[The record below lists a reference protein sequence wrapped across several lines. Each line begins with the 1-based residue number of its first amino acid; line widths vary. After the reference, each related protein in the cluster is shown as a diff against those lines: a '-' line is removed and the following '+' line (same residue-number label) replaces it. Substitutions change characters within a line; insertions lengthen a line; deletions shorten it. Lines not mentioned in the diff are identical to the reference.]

1 MERKVYEATR
11 QQLSN
16 SASDRSSF
24 QQQHQLPHDAPLLH
38 TVIATFPYS
47 GTSQVDDTNFLPYHG
62 PLTSTPLTNP
72 LHVSPLSHHPFSHT
86 TPSTHSQTNC
96 TAISPK
102 QYLPDT
108 HSILTPPTNNFP
120 TAIMQNSSTNTPIS
134 ANTTVSHNQPH
145 TPSLPRHATDPLTHI
160 SATQQ
165 APHAVQLVGPQPFP
179 SSNGYS
185 SSDPVTSQA
194 NQSTP
199 LLSNDHR
206 HFTST
211 AHGHRSSRIPLIS
224 RNVQLRIPSPP
235 QYNSQVS
242 SQDEYLTSAVNSE
255 LHLSTAHFDD
265 HYTDPVLLPPQSSLL
280 TSKTPAAIAGHHR
293 PSRIPLPKHSRQQ
306 FSRSPSPSRPI
317 NTSHISPSKQRK
329 DRSAHPQSAA
339 SSTPLEDRCTTYP
352 PSMQAD
358 EHVSFYHTNTE
369 ELPVISSQENF
380 ATPLQLSHNPSSHE
394 HSAEVL
400 PAHSHHRPSQI
411 PIHKHTPMST
421 HHLSTN
427 QQDCYFSQSTIKPPS
442 NASLDGRYS
451 PLFEINADVLSPR
464 TRAQSFSNAS
474 AKDELTPQSP
484 QPIHPPSQ
492 GKQHS
497 GANLGDRPAQIPSL
511 SSRLTHVL
519 PSTHIST
526 TQHQKEPRFQYAPSP
541 EQHHLNTQSAP
552 PLDSHGQ
559 HNISSS
565 SIRSP
570 HQSSFKT
577 LQSSS
582 SSVQKHQQP
591 AQIHSSLPHTM
602 QTHCPVPAASPIQ
615 YPPTTP
621 LESRYD
627 QNLQVNHSLVEKQK
641 DTLVEHKI
649 Q

>member
-1 MERKVYEATR
+1 ME
-11 QQLSN
+11 
-16 SASDRSSF
+16 
-24 QQQHQLPHDAPLLH
+24 
-38 TVIATFPYS
+38 
-47 GTSQVDDTNFLPYHG
+47 
-62 PLTSTPLTNP
+62 
-72 LHVSPLSHHPFSHT
+72 
-86 TPSTHSQTNC
+86 
-96 TAISPK
+96 
-102 QYLPDT
+102 
-108 HSILTPPTNNFP
+108 
-120 TAIMQNSSTNTPIS
+120 
-134 ANTTVSHNQPH
+134 
-145 TPSLPRHATDPLTHI
+145 
-160 SATQQ
+160 
-165 APHAVQLVGPQPFP
+165 
-179 SSNGYS
+179 
-185 SSDPVTSQA
+185 
-194 NQSTP
+194 
-199 LLSNDHR
+199 
-206 HFTST
+206 
-211 AHGHRSSRIPLIS
+211 
-224 RNVQLRIPSPP
+224 
-235 QYNSQVS
+235 
-242 SQDEYLTSAVNSE
+242 DEYLTSAVNSE

-627 QNLQVNHSLVEKQK
+627 QNLQANHSLVEKQK